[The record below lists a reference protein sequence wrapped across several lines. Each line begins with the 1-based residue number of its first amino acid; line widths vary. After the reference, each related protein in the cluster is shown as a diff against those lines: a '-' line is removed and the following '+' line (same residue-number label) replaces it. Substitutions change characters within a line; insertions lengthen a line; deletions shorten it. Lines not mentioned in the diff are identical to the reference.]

1 MMNKKNL
8 IYIVDDDPFMN
19 TLVVKRLNN
28 EGYDLEAFETGE
40 ECLDALDKNPGLII
54 LDYLFTG
61 RSLMYENGMQIYDKI
76 RELKPQIP
84 VILLSGQENGEVVL
98 EFARKGIS
106 DYIVKDINLL
116 DNLSVAIKEVFSRQ
130 A

>member
-1 MMNKKNL
+1 MDKKKL
-8 IYIVDDDPFMN
+8 IYIVDDDPFIN
-19 TLVVKRLNN
+19 TLVVKRFNT
-28 EGYDLEAFETGE
+28 EDYDVEAFETGE

-61 RSLMYENGMQIYDKI
+61 RSLMFENGMQIFEKI
-76 RELKPQIP
+76 RELNPQIP
-84 VILLSGQENGEVVL
+84 VILLSGQEKGEVVL

-106 DYIVKDINLL
+106 DYIEKDVNLL